1 MIINCVF
8 NIDGSVVHIDI
19 YPKTTD
25 NKYKRSKIKMEITMA
40 ITEIEDRITDII
52 NRNNQDEFI
61 YDFLSVYDFPKAT
74 ITKLQKGT
82 NNLAKE
88 SGAVYLKNRLYYQQV
103 AADDN
108 LMQHFADLKQ
118 KVEQLGAKP
127 RYIMVTDFKNVLAE
141 DTKTGDT
148 LDVEFERLPQKFE
161 FFLAWNGI
169 EKADFDKENPAD
181 IRAAERFAKLYDVVV
196 KDNPDASRHGLN
208 LFLIRVLFCLFAEDT
223 DIFEKNL
230 FTNRIKELTKD
241 DGTDLD
247 NFFRTLFGVLDVE
260 KANRGGDTPSWLAD
274 FPYVDGDLFKD
285 PHESL
290 KFTQH
295 SRKLIIDAGE
305 KLEWDQINPDILGSM
320 IQAVASEDSRS
331 HLGMHYTSVPNI
343 MKVIKPLFLD
353 DLRQEFEN
361 AKGNQRKLNNLY
373 DRIGKIKFMDP
384 ACGSGNFLIITYK
397 ELRQLEID
405 ILKELN
411 RMGIATMYVPSVTL
425 DQFYGIEIDD
435 FACDVTRLSLW
446 IAEHQMNKQLEKA
459 IDNAVR
465 PTLPLQHAGAIVCG
479 NALRIDWND
488 VLPHESEDEVYLFGN
503 PPYLGSSLQNQEQKQ
518 DLKAI
523 AELYFIKGYKKLDY
537 VSGWFIKGA
546 EFCYKSLGRYAF
558 VSTNSICQGEQVAI
572 LWPAVLDKVTIDF
585 AYQSFTWN
593 NNAKGNAAV
602 IVVIIGLS
610 SKSLFNDNKY
620 LFRGS
625 SYRLVDN
632 ISPYL
637 TPSKSNV
644 IVSKSKKSL
653 FNLPTMYRGNMPTD
667 GGGLI
672 INRDDLS
679 KVPSEVKPF
688 IHKFVGSKDS
698 INGTERFVLW
708 LTQSEYED
716 VKNNGFVKNR
726 ISIVEKMRLA
736 SKKKSTNK
744 LASYPWRFEFISQPN
759 NYSGNT
765 ILLPRVSSKNRPYMP
780 MSVLDSNEI
789 VSDTA
794 TAIYNAPLYL
804 FGLLESAM
812 HMVWM
817 KNIGGRLKN
826 DYRYSSDLVY
836 NTFPVPNLSTRRK
849 NEIEQ
854 LVWKILDIRDE
865 EGGTLAEL
873 YGSPLAEKNPKP
885 MNPILLAAHQE
896 LDEVVDRAYRDRPF
910 KDDNER
916 LSLLLNMY
924 SQKVNEER

>member
-1 MIINCVF
+1 
-8 NIDGSVVHIDI
+8 
-19 YPKTTD
+19 
-25 NKYKRSKIKMEITMA
+25 MA

-52 NRNNQDEFI
+52 NRNNRDEFI

-74 ITKLQKGT
+74 ITKLRKGT

-88 SGAVYLKNRLYYQQV
+88 PGAVYLKNRLYYQQV
-103 AADDN
+103 TVDGN

-148 LDVEFERLPQKFE
+148 IDVEFERLPQKFE

-196 KDNPDASRHGLN
+196 KDNPDTSRHGLN

-230 FTNRIKELTKD
+230 FTNRIKELTKE
-241 DGTDLD
+241 DGSDLD
-247 NFFRTLFGVLDVE
+247 HFFKTLFGVLDVE
-260 KANRGGDTPSWLAD
+260 KANRSADTPSWLAD

-353 DLRQEFEN
+353 NLRQEFEK
-361 AKGNQRKLNNLY
+361 AKGNQKKLNDLY
-373 DRIGKIKFMDP
+373 DRIGEIKFMDP

-411 RMGIATMYVPSVTL
+411 GMGIATMYVPSVTL

-446 IAEHQMNKQLEKA
+446 IAEHQMNKLLEKE

-465 PTLPLQHAGAIVCG
+465 PTLPLQHTGAIVCG
-479 NALRIDWND
+479 NALRIDWSK
-488 VLPHESEDEVYLFGN
+488 VLTHKKDDEVYLFGN
-503 PPYLGSSLQNQEQKQ
+503 PPYLGARKQTKIQKT
-518 DLKAI
+518 DLKNVLGI
-523 AELYFIKGYKKLDY
+523 QKGINSLDY
-537 VSGWFIKGA
+537 IAGWFIKGA
-546 EFCYKSLGRYAF
+546 EFISGTISKLGF
-558 VSTNSICQGEQVAI
+558 VTTNSITEGEQVGY
-572 LWPAVLDKVTIDF
+572 LWPKIYENDVDIIFGYT
-585 AYQSFTWN
+585 SFKWQ
-593 NNAKGNAAV
+593 NNAKNNAGV
-602 IVVIIGLS
+602 IVEIIGLG
-610 SKSLFNDNKY
+610 
-620 LFRGS
+620 GS
-625 SYRLVDN
+625 QSPYERKIITGNNIKKVDE

-637 TPSKSNV
+637 TEGTRTVVHKLKSRYDQLPSISFGSMANDHGNLIFSIEEYNKLDNV
-644 IVSKSKKSL
+644 TKK
-653 FNLPTMYRGNMPTD
+653 FAKK
-667 GGGLI
+667 I
-672 INRDDLS
+672 I
-679 KVPSEVKPF
+679 
-688 IHKFVGSKDS
+688 GSKEF
-698 INGTERFVLW
+698 INSTYRYCFW
-708 LTQSEYED
+708 LYGVNSDEYKNNDLICSRIANVKRYRECSKRKATQQLANQSELFGEI
-716 VKNNGFVKNR
+716 R
-726 ISIVEKMRLA
+726 WE
-736 SKKKSTNK
+736 NK
-744 LASYPWRFEFISQPN
+744 AAI
-759 NYSGNT
+759 
-765 ILLPRVSSKNRPYMP
+765 IIPRVSSQNRFYVP
-780 MSVLDSNEI
+780 MGYIQPDIIISDS
-789 VSDTA
+789 A
-794 TAIYNAPLYL
+794 MAIYDASLWL
-804 FGLLESAM
+804 LGLLESRM
-812 HMVWM
+812 HMTWLRAV
-817 KNIGGRLKN
+817 GGRLKT
-826 DYRYSSDLVY
+826 DYRYSAGLVY

-849 NEIEQ
+849 NEIEK

-885 MNPILLAAHQE
+885 MNPRLLAAHQE

-924 SQKVNEER
+924 SQKVNEEK

>member
-1 MIINCVF
+1 
-8 NIDGSVVHIDI
+8 
-19 YPKTTD
+19 
-25 NKYKRSKIKMEITMA
+25 MA

-52 NRNNQDEFI
+52 NRNNRDEFI

-74 ITKLQKGT
+74 ITKLRKGT

-88 SGAVYLKNRLYYQQV
+88 PGAVYLKNRLYYQQV
-103 AADDN
+103 TVDGN

-148 LDVEFERLPQKFE
+148 IDVEFERLPQKFE

-196 KDNPDASRHGLN
+196 KDNPDTSRHGLN

-230 FTNRIKELTKD
+230 FTNRIKELTKE
-241 DGTDLD
+241 DGSDLD
-247 NFFRTLFGVLDVE
+247 HFFKTLFGVLDVE
-260 KANRGGDTPSWLAD
+260 KANRSADTPSWLAD

-353 DLRQEFEN
+353 NLRQEFEK
-361 AKGNQRKLNNLY
+361 AKGNQKKLNDLY
-373 DRIGKIKFMDP
+373 DRIGEIKFMDP
-384 ACGSGNFLIITYK
+384 ACGSGDFLIITYK

-411 RMGIATMYVPSVTL
+411 GMGIATMYVPSVTL

-446 IAEHQMNKQLEKA
+446 IAEHQMNKLLEKE

-465 PTLPLQHAGAIVCG
+465 PTLPLQHTGAIVCG
-479 NALRIDWND
+479 NALRIDWSK
-488 VLPHESEDEVYLFGN
+488 VLTHKKDDEVYLFGN
-503 PPYLGSSLQNQEQKQ
+503 PPYLGARKQTKIQKT
-518 DLKAI
+518 DLKNVLGI
-523 AELYFIKGYKKLDY
+523 QKGINSLDY
-537 VSGWFIKGA
+537 IAGWFIKGA
-546 EFCYKSLGRYAF
+546 EFISGTISKLGF
-558 VSTNSICQGEQVAI
+558 VTTNSITEGEQVGY
-572 LWPAVLDKVTIDF
+572 LWPKIYENDVDIIFGYT
-585 AYQSFTWN
+585 SFKWQ
-593 NNAKGNAAV
+593 NNAKNNAGV
-602 IVVIIGLS
+602 IVEIIGLG
-610 SKSLFNDNKY
+610 
-620 LFRGS
+620 GS
-625 SYRLVDN
+625 QSPYERKIITGNNIKKVDE

-637 TPSKSNV
+637 TEGTRTVVHKLKSRYDQLPSISFGSMANDHGNLIFSIEEYNKLDNV
-644 IVSKSKKSL
+644 TKK
-653 FNLPTMYRGNMPTD
+653 FAKK
-667 GGGLI
+667 I
-672 INRDDLS
+672 I
-679 KVPSEVKPF
+679 
-688 IHKFVGSKDS
+688 GSKEF
-698 INGTERFVLW
+698 INSTYRYCFW
-708 LTQSEYED
+708 LYGVNSDEYKNNDLICSRIANVKRYRECSKRKATQQLANQSELFGEI
-716 VKNNGFVKNR
+716 R
-726 ISIVEKMRLA
+726 WE
-736 SKKKSTNK
+736 NK
-744 LASYPWRFEFISQPN
+744 AAI
-759 NYSGNT
+759 
-765 ILLPRVSSKNRPYMP
+765 IIPRVSSQNRFYVP
-780 MSVLDSNEI
+780 MGYIQPDIIISDS
-789 VSDTA
+789 A
-794 TAIYNAPLYL
+794 MAIYDASLWL
-804 FGLLESAM
+804 LGLLESRM
-812 HMVWM
+812 HMTWLRAV
-817 KNIGGRLKN
+817 GGRLKT
-826 DYRYSSDLVY
+826 DYRYSAGLVY

-849 NEIEQ
+849 NEIEK

-885 MNPILLAAHQE
+885 MNPRLLAAHQE

-924 SQKVNEER
+924 SQKVNEEK

>member
-1 MIINCVF
+1 MRRI
-8 NIDGSVVHIDI
+8 
-19 YPKTTD
+19 
-25 NKYKRSKIKMEITMA
+25 RMA

-52 NRNNQDEFI
+52 NQNNRDEFI

-74 ITKLQKGT
+74 ITKLRKGT

-88 SGAVYLKNRLYYQQV
+88 PGAVYLKNRLYYRQV
-103 AADDN
+103 DADGN

-127 RYIMVTDFKNVLAE
+127 RYIMVTDFENVLAE

-196 KDNPDASRHGLN
+196 NDNPDTSRHGLN

-230 FTNRIKELTKD
+230 FTNRIKELTKE
-241 DGTDLD
+241 DGSDLD
-247 NFFRTLFGVLDVE
+247 HFFKTLFGVLDVE
-260 KANRGGDTPSWLAD
+260 KANRSADTPSWLAD
-274 FPYVDGDLFKD
+274 FPYVDGDLFKH

-353 DLRQEFEN
+353 NLRQEFKK
-361 AKGNQRKLNNLY
+361 AKGNQKKLNDLY

-411 RMGIATMYVPSVTL
+411 DMGIATMYVPSVTL

-446 IAEHQMNKQLEKA
+446 IAEHQMNKLLEKE

-479 NALRIDWND
+479 NALRIDWNE
-488 VLPHESEDEVYLFGN
+488 VLPHEKDDEVYLFGN
-503 PPYLGSSLQNQEQKQ
+503 PPYLGSKRQSKVQKE
-518 DLKAI
+518 DLKLATNN
-523 AELYFIKGYKKLDY
+523 LKKYKSLDY
-537 VSGWFIKGA
+537 IAGWFIKGCKYI
-546 EFCYKSLGRYAF
+546 ENKNGEIGF
-558 VSTNSICQGEQVAI
+558 VTTNSICEGEQVSI
-572 LWPAVLDKVTIDF
+572 LWPVVFQMGVSIKY
-585 AYQSFTWN
+585 AYSSFLWG
-593 NNAKGNAAV
+593 NNAKHNAAV
-602 IVVIIGLS
+602 KVNIIGL
-610 SKSLFNDNKY
+610 FNKDTKEKY
-620 LFRGS
+620 LYNNGFS
-625 SYRLVDN
+625 KCVEN

-637 TPSKSNV
+637 TPGKNIIVKRLSSNTV
-644 IVSKSKKSL
+644 NNLPKMQLGDMQNDNGGLKFSIEEYKKCIDSYPELKDYFKKIIGAKELMNGRVQFCLWFKSKEE
-653 FNLPTMYRGNMPTD
+653 YA
-667 GGGLI
+667 
-672 INRDDLS
+672 
-679 KVPSEVKPF
+679 
-688 IHKFVGSKDS
+688 KFASNP
-698 INGTERFVLW
+698 I
-708 LTQSEYED
+708 
-716 VKNNGFVKNR
+716 VKNR
-726 ISIVEKMRLA
+726 INIVREHRL
-736 SKKKSTNK
+736 KSGDAGTNK
-744 LASYPWRFEFISQPN
+744 LAETPWRYREQRIGKQRTLIVPRHSSENRYYIPATFVDT
-759 NYSGNT
+759 NT
-765 ILLPRVSSKNRPYMP
+765 VVP
-780 MSVLDSNEI
+780 DSAN
-789 VSDTA
+789 
-794 TAIYNAPLYL
+794 AIYDAPLFIL
-804 FGLLESAM
+804 GLIESRM
-812 HMVWM
+812 HMVWV
-817 KNIGGRLKN
+817 KSVGGKLKT
-826 DYRYSSDLVY
+826 DYRYSASLVY
-836 NTFPVPNLSTRRK
+836 NTFPVPDLSTRRK
-849 NEIEQ
+849 NEIEE

-885 MNPILLAAHQE
+885 INPRLLAAHQE

-924 SQKVNEER
+924 SQKVNEEE

>member
-1 MIINCVF
+1 
-8 NIDGSVVHIDI
+8 
-19 YPKTTD
+19 
-25 NKYKRSKIKMEITMA
+25 MA

-52 NRNNQDEFI
+52 NQSNRDKFI

-74 ITKLQKGT
+74 ITKLRKGT

-88 SGAVYLKNRLYYQQV
+88 PGAIYLKNRLYYQQV
-103 AADDN
+103 AEDGN

-127 RYIMVTDFKNVLAE
+127 RYIMVTDFENVLAE
-141 DTKTGDT
+141 DTTTGDT

-196 KDNPDASRHGLN
+196 KDNPDTSRHGLN

-230 FTNRIKELTKD
+230 FTNRIKELTKE
-241 DGTDLD
+241 DGSDLD
-247 NFFRTLFGVLDVE
+247 HFFKTLFGVLDVE
-260 KANRGGDTPSWLAD
+260 KANRGADTPSWLAD

-305 KLEWDQINPDILGSM
+305 KLEWDKINPDILGSM

-465 PTLPLQHAGAIVCG
+465 PTLPLQHAGAIVCE

-610 SKSLFNDNKY
+610 SKLLFNDNKY

-716 VKNNGFVKNR
+716 VKNNGFIKNR

-885 MNPILLAAHQE
+885 MNPRLLAAHQE

>member
-1 MIINCVF
+1 
-8 NIDGSVVHIDI
+8 
-19 YPKTTD
+19 
-25 NKYKRSKIKMEITMA
+25 MA

-52 NRNNQDEFI
+52 NQSNRDEFI

-74 ITKLQKGT
+74 ITKLRKGT

-88 SGAVYLKNRLYYQQV
+88 PGAIYLKNRLYYQQV
-103 AADDN
+103 AEDGN

-127 RYIMVTDFKNVLAE
+127 RYIMVTDFENVLAE

-196 KDNPDASRHGLN
+196 KDNPDTSRHGLN

-230 FTNRIKELTKD
+230 FTNRIKELTKE
-241 DGTDLD
+241 DGSDLD
-247 NFFRTLFGVLDVE
+247 HFFKTLFGVLDVE
-260 KANRGGDTPSWLAD
+260 KANRGADTPSWLAD

-285 PHESL
+285 LHESL

-353 DLRQEFEN
+353 DLRQAFEE
-361 AKGNQRKLNNLY
+361 AKGNQKKLNTLY
-373 DRIGKIKFMDP
+373 NRIGEIKFMDP

-411 RMGIATMYVPSVTL
+411 GLGIATMYVPSVTL

-446 IAEHQMNKQLEKA
+446 IAEHQMNKLLEKE

-465 PTLPLQHAGAIVCG
+465 PTLPLQHAGAIICG
-479 NALRIDWND
+479 NALRIDWD
-488 VLPHESEDEVYLFGN
+488 KVLPHKKDEEVYLFGN
-503 PPYLGSSLQNQEQKQ
+503 PPYLGYPKQDKQQKQ
-518 DLKAI
+518 DMENVFLNTN
-523 AELYFIKGYKKLDY
+523 IKYKKLDY
-537 VSGWFIKGA
+537 ITCWFVKGV
-546 EFCYKSLGRYAF
+546 RYLRLTKARLCF
-558 VSTNSICQGEQVAI
+558 VSTNSICQGEQVSI
-572 LWPAVLDKVTIDF
+572 LWPSLLKISAIDY
-585 AYQSFTWN
+585 AYKTFKWSN
-593 NNAKGNAAV
+593 SAKNNAGV
-602 IVVIIGLS
+602 DVIIVGISDIKNAQKVKVIFSDKGYTS
-610 SKSLFNDNKY
+610 SQEEI
-620 LFRGS
+620 G
-625 SYRLVDN
+625 
-632 ISPYL
+632 PYL
-637 TPSKSNV
+637 AFGNGIAISKHRKP
-644 IVSKSKKSL
+644 ISK
-653 FNLPTMYRGNMPTD
+653 LPIMMKGSQPTD
-667 GGGLI
+667 GGGLLI
-672 INRDDLS
+672 SESEYNGIKQDY
-679 KVPSEVKPF
+679 PSLMKYVYKY
-688 IHKFVGSKDS
+688 IGSKDF
-698 INGTERFVLW
+698 INGNKRYALW
-708 LTQSEYED
+708 LTENDYKQVKDNPEIKRRMKIVYESRT
-716 VKNNGFVKNR
+716 N
-726 ISIVEKMRLA
+726 ST
-736 SKKKSTNK
+736 KKSTRQ
-744 LASYPWRFEFISQPN
+744 LAKTPYRFDEIRREQSNCTIISPAIS
-759 NYSGNT
+759 SGNRLYVPMG
-765 ILLPRVSSKNRPYMP
+765 IVGNDVVVSN
-780 MSVLDSNEI
+780 
-789 VSDTA
+789 TA
-794 TAIYNAPLYL
+794 QTIYNANLWIL
-804 FGLLESAM
+804 GLLESKM
-812 HMVWM
+812 FTIWLS
-817 KNIGGRLKN
+817 NIGGKFKT
-826 DYRYSSDLVY
+826 DYIVSASLVY

-849 NEIEQ
+849 NEIEE

-865 EGGTLAEL
+865 EGGTLADL

-885 MNPILLAAHQE
+885 MNPRLLAAHQE

-924 SQKVNEER
+924 SQKVNEEK